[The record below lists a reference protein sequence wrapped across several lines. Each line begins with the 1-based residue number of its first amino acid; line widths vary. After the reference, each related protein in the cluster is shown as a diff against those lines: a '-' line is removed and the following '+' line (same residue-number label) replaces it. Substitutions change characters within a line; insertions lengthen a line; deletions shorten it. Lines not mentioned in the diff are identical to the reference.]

1 MNRQPLEYPENTAE
15 YQDGVE
21 AKQLGLTERAC
32 PWGST
37 NSTAAAAGWPA
48 ITTQSLIG
56 GQQHET

>member
-32 PWGST
+32 PWGLHELDRRCCWLAGYHDT
-37 NSTAAAAGWPA
+37 VLDRRAAA
-48 ITTQSLIG
+48 
-56 GQQHET
+56 